1 MNAWQLDLMAETER
15 SQAWERLNAPD
26 PCAKQLKN
34 AAVSIKQALQT
45 ISHAENQLADAMT
58 EVFDTPMEMK
68 IGSYLDSLQDI
79 RIDLKELAEK
89 YERGERE

>member
-1 MNAWQLDLMAETER
+1 MNAWQLDLMAEAER
-15 SQAWERLNAPD
+15 SQAWEKLNAPD

-45 ISHAENQLADAMT
+45 INHAENQLADAMT
-58 EVFDTPMEMK
+58 EVFDTPMELRL
-68 IGSYLDSLQDI
+68 GSFLDQLQDI
-79 RIDLKELAEK
+79 RIDLNDLSKK